1 MLSDEAKNQKVST
14 KSTATIEADHC
25 TYHATSAADGSI
37 ITIDKG
43 SKQDLA
49 KFVADS
55 FVKWNWSS
63 ETNHQKTI
71 ADWAKKLKAKDCL
84 DSKKEWICE
93 LIEAMKEERAQFT
106 KEFTNE
112 FMSTQATM
120 VKGIR

>member
-1 MLSDEAKNQKVST
+1 M
-14 KSTATIEADHC
+14 
-25 TYHATSAADGSI
+25 
-37 ITIDKG
+37 
-43 SKQDLA
+43 
-49 KFVADS
+49 
-55 FVKWNWSS
+55 
-63 ETNHQKTI
+63 
-71 ADWAKKLKAKDCL
+71 KAKDCL